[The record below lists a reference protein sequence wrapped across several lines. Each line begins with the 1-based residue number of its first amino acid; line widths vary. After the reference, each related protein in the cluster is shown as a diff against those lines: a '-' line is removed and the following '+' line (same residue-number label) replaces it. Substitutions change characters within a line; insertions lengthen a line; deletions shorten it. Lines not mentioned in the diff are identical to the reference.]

1 VEVAVAEL
9 REGRVSPEALAVAR
23 RLSKAPE
30 QYVARTAAAEVT
42 RELCGRGVTLRPGSK
57 IRYLLTDGGGA
68 RRHGRAM
75 GFLDGSEA
83 PDLAKYEEML
93 RDAAEEVLGLLAV
106 PHLSGVPADR
116 PASPSRVSLL

>member
-1 VEVAVAEL
+1 
-9 REGRVSPEALAVAR
+9 AR

-30 QYVARTAAAEVT
+30 RYVARTAAAEVA

-57 IRYLLTDGGGA
+57 IRYLLTEGGGHSCGSGGGHSCGTKNGKA
-68 RRHGRAM
+68 KSVPRGSVPRGQRGRAI

-93 RDAAEEVLGLLAV
+93 REAAEEVLAPVG
-106 PHLSGVPADR
+106 G
-116 PASPSRVSLL
+116 